1 MSQLPILY
9 SRTSK
14 GQVQTW
20 QIFTK
25 EDTFYTAEGIKGGTI
40 SVSKPTICQKKNV
53 GRANETDTY
62 EQAKLEAKSK
72 WQKKI
77 DGGYWENE
85 ADIDK
90 VTTFWPML
98 AEKWKEYKDTIVERF
113 EKKETVFV
121 QAKLD
126 GMRCIVTK
134 DGMWSREGK
143 PIKSAPHIRRLL
155 EPLFAENPKL
165 ILDGELY
172 NHKFK
177 HNFNKII
184 SLAKKQKPTPEQL
197 AESEQLLQYWI
208 YDYIFEYGEKDQF
221 SLRMEDGKTAI
232 DALYYKH
239 KEIAG
244 SIRWVKTYEVSSVK
258 EIEDMFSKFID
269 DGFEGLM
276 VRADE
281 SYLNKRTKF
290 LLKYKEFLE
299 KEFPLAGVEDG
310 AGNRAGLATVA
321 YFEDPNGSEMFDGK
335 KCFKT
340 GVIGNDEYTA
350 QLYKDREKIKG
361 ELGTVVYFNLTP
373 DGVPRFGKM
382 KIIRDY
388 E

>member
-20 QIFTK
+20 QIFVK
-25 EDTFYTAEGIKGGTI
+25 DDTFHTAEGIKWGTI

-53 GRANETDTY
+53 GRANETSAE
-62 EQAKLEAKSK
+62 EQAILEAKAK

-77 DGGYWENE
+77 DGGYFENE

-98 AEKWKEYKDTIVERF
+98 AEKWKDYKDAIVERF
-113 EKKETVFV
+113 EKKETVYC

-126 GMRCIVTK
+126 GMRCIVKK

-155 EPLFAENPKL
+155 DPLFVENPNL
-165 ILDGELY
+165 VLDGELY

-184 SLAKKQKPTPEQL
+184 SLAKKQKPTDEQL

-208 YDYIFEYGEKDQF
+208 YDYVFEYGEKDQF
-221 SLRMEDGKTAI
+221 SLRMEDGIAAI
-232 DALYYKH
+232 DALYHKH

-244 SIRWVKTYEVSSVK
+244 IIRWVKTYECKSIQ
-258 EIEDMFSKFID
+258 EIEDLFKKFVD
-269 DGFEGLM
+269 EGFEGLM

-299 KEFPLAGVEDG
+299 EEYSIDDIEEGD
-310 AGNRAGLATVA
+310 GNRAGLATTV
-321 YFEDPNGSEMFDGK
+321 YFHTKDGK
-335 KCFKT
+335 PFKA
-340 GVIGNDEYTA
+340 GVIGNDDYT
-350 QLYKDREKIKG
+350 RELLKNKKKYIGKP
-361 ELGTVVYFNLTP
+361 GTVVFFNLTP
-373 DGVPRFGKM
+373 DGLPRFGKM
-382 KIIRDY
+382 KIVRDY